1 MKKNSFSDIISL
13 TCLIFA
19 PITLIWNTL
28 CAVIIGVKS
37 LLGFGAIALVLVA
50 AFLISSITVIL
61 KDKKIKFL
69 KTKRNVFILSSIW
82 YSGLSFLIN
91 GIAWA
96 MQSEKSG
103 MLWNLYTIITVLCF
117 SFAISVIFTY
127 FNKKG
132 FAFKAL
138 SYLIVTAVP
147 YFILLTKITNF
158 FPGTKV
164 FIPIGIYAL
173 IYGGVAIY
181 FGIKAYKNKVH
192 ELNEKP
198 YENLFK

>member
-37 LLGFGAIALVLVA
+37 LLGFGAIALVLA
-50 AFLISSITVIL
+50 AIFLISSITVIL

-132 FAFKAL
+132 FAFKAI

>member
-1 MKKNSFSDIISL
+1 
-13 TCLIFA
+13 
-19 PITLIWNTL
+19 
-28 CAVIIGVKS
+28 
-37 LLGFGAIALVLVA
+37 
-50 AFLISSITVIL
+50 
-61 KDKKIKFL
+61 
-69 KTKRNVFILSSIW
+69 
-82 YSGLSFLIN
+82 
-91 GIAWA
+91 
-96 MQSEKSG
+96 MQSEESG
-103 MLWNLYTIITVLCF
+103 MLWNLYTIITILCF

-127 FNKKG
+127 FYKKG
-132 FAFKAL
+132 FAFKAI